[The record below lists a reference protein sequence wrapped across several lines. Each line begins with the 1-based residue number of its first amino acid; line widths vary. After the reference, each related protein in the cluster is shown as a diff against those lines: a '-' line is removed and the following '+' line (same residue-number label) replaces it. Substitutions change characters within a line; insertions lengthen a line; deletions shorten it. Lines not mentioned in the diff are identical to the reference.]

1 MDVRQIE
8 REYRRI
14 LNSRKS
20 LPQKEAMADRLF
32 QKINEAYASLIDER
46 ARLQFREEYRAA
58 AETKFAA
65 LPSSSPTTQGSLVGR
80 FLDHARTL
88 KEAEAVGE
96 KLNRELGDF

>member
-58 AETKFAA
+58 AETKFA
-65 LPSSSPTTQGSLVGR
+65 PTTQGSLVER

-96 KLNRELGDF
+96 KLKRELGDF